1 MKTLVLEFPCFFV
14 NEDDF
19 ETIYIYTIIELTLVR
34 NAAGF
39 FVEGFSM
46 FNTGFQIIT
55 YYYDNMYELKDRYA
69 DFA

>member
-1 MKTLVLEFPCFFV
+1 VFFV

-19 ETIYIYTIIELTLVR
+19 ETILHLHYYR
-34 NAAGF
+34 AYFGKKPAAGF

-55 YYYDNMYELKDRYA
+55 YYYDNMYQLKDRYA